1 MRISDWSS
9 DVCSS
14 DLSTRPRADNSPGQ
28 WGPDERLHALR
39 LCPLFRYWP
48 ETRLVEVAAIAR
60 ARSYARGTDVAAHR
74 RDVIVVAAG
83 GLEISSGSAAGAE
96 QIDKIERSEE
106 HTSELQALMR
116 ISYAVFCLNN
126 KRHNKSAMK
135 MKRTETNATTRL

>member
-83 GLEISSGSAAGAE
+83 GLEISSGSAAGKRFVLGVAGAHE
-96 QIDKIERSEE
+96 ADRKSTRLNQS
-106 HTSELQALMR
+106 LMR
-116 ISYAVFCLNN
+116 NSYAVFCL
-126 KRHNKSAMK
+126 
-135 MKRTETNATTRL
+135 